1 MSGFDVW
8 FLNFLPMVALMALG
22 AATWHL
28 GVVLQRRRSNVRT
41 VTSSQLER
49 LVEGLLLESE
59 TMRCNNA
66 IRHLLT
72 VEIVSN
78 FQLADRIEA
87 LDAAA
92 RELMT
97 HPDDVATLDTLK
109 SDWVGVMT
117 ARQPVLEMLYAID
130 KQDWAAY
137 DALRRAPNDPK
148 KAPSNER
155 LRY

>member
-8 FLNFLPMVALMALG
+8 FLNFVPMVLLMAVGAGLWQLG
-22 AATWHL
+22 I
-28 GVVLQRRRSNVRT
+28 VIQRRRGNVRVLT
-41 VTSSQLER
+41 GSQVEQ
-49 LVEGLLLESE
+49 LVEQLLLESE

-66 IRHLLT
+66 LRHLLT

-87 LDAAA
+87 LDAAS

-97 HPDDVATLDTLK
+97 HPDDVATLDVLK
-109 SDWVGVMT
+109 SEWIGVMA

-130 KQDWAAY
+130 KQDWPAY
-137 DALRRAPNDPK
+137 DALRAGTKR
-148 KAPSNER
+148 PSESPIQ
-155 LRY
+155 